1 LRDASRY
8 IFLGFILVVAGI
20 LIIMIGSFSQIGGS
34 VYIFPFFFFSTS
46 TPIPAFII
54 IIMALATL
62 GYFYYVSKQVIV
74 QNTQSMNSDSI
85 CPECGAH
92 NLRYARHCSVC
103 GASISTQMDEF
114 Q

>member
-1 LRDASRY
+1 MRDASRY

-62 GYFYYVSKQVIV
+62 GYFYYISKQAIV
-74 QNTQSMNSDSI
+74 QNTHSVNSDTI
-85 CPECGAH
+85 CPECGTR
-92 NLRYARHCSVC
+92 NPRYARYCSEC
-103 GASISTQMDEF
+103 GASI
-114 Q
+114 